1 MTFFSLKNW
10 TMITSSFA
18 LAILLFNSCKKDDK
32 KNPCPQPNCI
42 DCCVADDI
50 AALKE
55 WYYYKVGTYWIY
67 EEATTHVLDTVLV
80 FHHDDDVFDYGDAF
94 KTECFNGAETT
105 GYSGFEFS
113 ESWSTPG
120 LANPDFVTHKV
131 SRSRTR
137 SDATGGAARFLLFP
151 MYVGNY
157 SYPDGKWAGIT
168 NIFDSLHIGNFD
180 FHQVVQIDVPDDDCE
195 MFSQTQYLVVK
206 HVGIVRLKNLT
217 TDEEWNLIEYH
228 TEQ

>member
-1 MTFFSLKNW
+1 
-10 TMITSSFA
+10 MITSSFA
-18 LAILLFNSCKKDDK
+18 LAILLFNSCKKDDR

-67 EEATTHVLDTVLV
+67 EESTTHVLDTVLV
-80 FHHDDDVFDYGDAF
+80 FHNDDDVFDYGDAF

-120 LANPDFVTHKV
+120 LANPDFITHKV

-137 SDATGGAARFLLFP
+137 SDATGGAARIMLFP

-157 SYPDGKWAGIT
+157 SYPEGKWVGIT
-168 NIFDSLHIGNFD
+168 NVFDSLSLGALTFQN
-180 FHQVVQIDVPDDDCE
+180 VVEIDVPNDDCE
-195 MFSQTQYLVVK
+195 MFSHTRYLIVK
-206 HVGIVRLKNLT
+206 HVGIVQLKNLT
-217 TDEEWNLIEYH
+217 TNEEWNLIEYH

>member
-1 MTFFSLKNW
+1 MTFFSLKKW
-10 TMITSSFA
+10 TIITSSFA
-18 LAILLFNSCKKDDK
+18 LAILLFNSCKKDEK
-32 KNPCPQPNCI
+32 KDPCPQPNCI

-67 EEATTHVLDTVLV
+67 EESTTHVLDTVLV

-105 GYSGFEFS
+105 GYTSFEFS

-120 LANPDFVTHKV
+120 LANSDFITHKV
-131 SRSRTR
+131 GRGRTR
-137 SDATGGAARFLLFP
+137 SDATGGAGRVLLFP

-157 SYPDGKWAGIT
+157 SYPHGDWVGIT
-168 NIFDSLHIGNFD
+168 SIYDSLTIGNLT
-180 FHQVVQIDVPDDDCE
+180 FHDVVEMDVSKDNSEEDAH
-195 MFSQTQYLVVK
+195 TKYLFVK
-206 HVGIVRLKNLT
+206 YIGMIQLKNLT
-217 TDEEWNLIEYH
+217 TNEEWNLIEYH

>member
-1 MTFFSLKNW
+1 
-10 TMITSSFA
+10 MITSSFA
-18 LAILLFNSCKKDDK
+18 LAILLFNSCKKDDR

-67 EEATTHVLDTVLV
+67 EESTTHVLDTVLV
-80 FHHDDDVFDYGDAF
+80 FHNDDDVFDYGDAF

-120 LANPDFVTHKV
+120 LANPDFITHKV

-137 SDATGGAARFLLFP
+137 SDATGGAARIMLFP

-157 SYPDGKWAGIT
+157 SYPEGKWVGIT
-168 NIFDSLHIGNFD
+168 NVFDSLSLGALTFQN
-180 FHQVVQIDVPDDDCE
+180 VVEIDVPNDDCE
-195 MFSQTQYLVVK
+195 MFSYTRYLIVK
-206 HVGIVRLKNLT
+206 HVGIVQLKNLT
-217 TDEEWNLIEYH
+217 TNEEWNLIEYH

>member
-1 MTFFSLKNW
+1 M
-10 TMITSSFA
+10 
-18 LAILLFNSCKKDDK
+18 LFNSCKKDK
-32 KNPCPQPNCI
+32 KDPCPQPNCI
-42 DCCVADDI
+42 DCCVDDDI

-67 EEATTHVLDTVLV
+67 EEATSHVLDTVLV

-94 KTECFNGAETT
+94 KTECFNGSENMS
-105 GYSGFEFS
+105 YSGFEFS

-120 LANPDFVTHKV
+120 LANPDFITHKV

-157 SYPDGKWAGIT
+157 SYPEGKWAGIT
-168 NIFDSLHIGNFD
+168 NIFDSLHVGNFD
-180 FHQVVQIDVPDDDCE
+180 FNQVVQIDVPNDDCE
-195 MFSQTQYLVVK
+195 MFSHTQYLVVK
-206 HVGIVRLKNLT
+206 HVGIVQLKNLT
-217 TDEEWNLIEYH
+217 TNEEWNLIEYH